1 MKKLFASVLAFALFL
16 AAAASAQTQKPP
28 VTAPA
33 AAAPQTS
40 TSQPGA
46 GPVAPPVAPAIPG
59 TPVAPGSPKA
69 PESDEETL
77 PPPGTLIDQP
87 FAVLQALDKISARVR
102 RLPVKVGASAPFGTL
117 SIEVAACRK
126 APPEDPPQSAAFL
139 KITDTRP
146 GEGSRVV
153 FSGWMFASS
162 PALSAMDHPVY
173 DIWVVDC
180 SSAPTAS
187 AAPAQ

>member
-1 MKKLFASVLAFALFL
+1 MKLFAPLLACALCIGISV
-16 AAAASAQTQKPP
+16 SAQTQKPQEGKSNAA
-28 VTAPA
+28 TPA
-33 AAAPQTS
+33 AGPPPGAAPV
-40 TSQPGA
+40 P
-46 GPVAPPVAPAIPG
+46 
-59 TPVAPGSPKA
+59 APGPPGVPGSQKPS
-69 PESDEETL
+69 ENEEETL

-87 FAVLQALDKISARVR
+87 FAILQALDKISARVR
-102 RLPVKVGASAPFGTL
+102 RLPVKVGAAAPFGTL
-117 SIEVAACRK
+117 SIEVDACRK

-146 GEGSRVV
+146 GEAARVV

-180 SSAPTAS
+180 SSASTAS
-187 AAPAQ
+187 PAPAQ